1 MEIVNNIAVRFECP
15 SDIAQTIKS
24 YIERSEVLDE
34 KDGIADVV
42 VHWGLDEMQRL
53 SYLTPPTIKVPSPIE
68 RDYAWPGMFQPFNHQ
83 KDTSRFLTLNKRSFC
98 FNEAGTGKTSST
110 KDDEATKER
119 NQRAFNTV
127 FNTDK

>member
-1 MEIVNNIAVRFECP
+1 VEIVNNIAVRFECP

-53 SYLTPPTIKVPSPIE
+53 SYLTRYFTIPNSEQTFVL
-68 RDYAWPGMFQPFNHQ
+68 FQ
-83 KDTSRFLTLNKRSFC
+83 
-98 FNEAGTGKTSST
+98 
-110 KDDEATKER
+110 
-119 NQRAFNTV
+119 
-127 FNTDK
+127 